1 MILKIALII
10 SVILQGTAAAI
21 ALTLVKRTR
30 KNVAWWLITLA
41 FLLMAI
47 RRVIE
52 LYLVFGSENPFI
64 NSLFSSWI
72 GVAISLVLLVS
83 LVFIKQIFNIQ
94 ARMDALRK
102 DTERRVLSAI
112 IHTEETERKH
122 FAKELHDGLG
132 PILSSIK
139 MSLSALKQP
148 ENEHREEILENTG
161 KLVNEAIASIRETS
175 NKLSP
180 HLLKNFGIVR
190 AIQAYLK
197 TIKRVDHP
205 VISFNTN
212 LEGQRFSES
221 IETALFRI
229 CGELLNNTLRHAN
242 ARHIG
247 IDLYQENKLLTLDYF
262 DDGKGFDPALAQ
274 KKSEGMGLSNIRSRV
289 KSANGRLE
297 IESQIGEGMHC
308 RVEFDIIQ
316 NEK

>member
-1 MILKIALII
+1 MFLKIALII

-21 ALTLVKRTR
+21 ALTLVRRTI

-83 LVFIKQIFNIQ
+83 LIFIKQIFNIQ

-148 ENEHREEILENTG
+148 DNEHKEEILENTG
-161 KLVNEAIASIRETS
+161 KMVNEAIASIRDTS

-190 AIQAYLK
+190 AIEAYLK
-197 TIKRVDHP
+197 TMKRVEHP

-212 LEGQRFSES
+212 LESQRFSEA
-221 IETALFRI
+221 IETAIFRI

-247 IDLYQENKLLTLDYF
+247 IDLYLENSVLTLDYF
-262 DDGKGFDPALAQ
+262 DDGNGFDTAFQQ
-274 KKSEGMGLSNIRSRV
+274 KNTEGMGLSNIRSRV

-297 IESQIGEGMHC
+297 IESQAMEGMHC
-308 RVEFDIIQ
+308 RVAFDIM
-316 NEK
+316 EK